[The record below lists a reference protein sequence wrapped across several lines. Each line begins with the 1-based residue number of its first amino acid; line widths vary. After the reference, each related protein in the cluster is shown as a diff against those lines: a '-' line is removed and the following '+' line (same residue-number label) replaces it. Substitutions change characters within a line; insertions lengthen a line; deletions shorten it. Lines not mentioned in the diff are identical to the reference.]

1 LLYKHSDF
9 LKDRLPYSNT
19 KLFIDPEDK
28 PNHFQPH
35 KQFDIEKYTFT
46 LRDRRLSDED
56 MKSVFKNLIA
66 LLSEQ
71 EFKQDMIKENLI
83 DFLPQYMLA
92 ELREFKY

>member
-1 LLYKHSDF
+1 
-9 LKDRLPYSNT
+9 
-19 KLFIDPEDK
+19 
-28 PNHFQPH
+28 
-35 KQFDIEKYTFT
+35 
-46 LRDRRLSDED
+46 